1 MTAVAPHGTERGDD
15 ARVYFRVAE
24 LFDQSHDFLWDD
36 ALLCLGYVGSQ
47 SHGTY
52 VPPTDPDAIDDVD
65 VMGVLL
71 APRRYVLGL
80 DDFEHWTRQHQDLDV
95 VAYSLHKFVG
105 LLLKGNPNV
114 LGLLWLRDSEYLK
127 RTAGFM
133 ELQKQR
139 HLFAAKSAYASF
151 AGYASGQLQRMTS
164 YSQEIED
171 EIQRLTAE
179 LDAAG
184 WILSEVMDGRSLPMP
199 KGLTPGEAN
208 ARALRLK
215 SLRAKYHTAYMG
227 DKRKRLVKQHGY
239 DTKNAS
245 HLIRLLRMCVEFL
258 GTGEMQV
265 YRENDADLLRAI
277 KRGEW
282 PLEEVKRHA
291 EELFAEAKAA
301 RETSPLPD
309 LPDRRAVNEL
319 VADITVSHLH
329 LR

>member
-1 MTAVAPHGTERGDD
+1 MTAIAPHGTRGGPD
-15 ARVYFRVAE
+15 ASIYFRVAD

-80 DDFEHWTRQHQDLDV
+80 DDFEHWTRQHEELDI
-95 VAYSLHKFVG
+95 VAYSFHKFVG

-127 RTAGFM
+127 RSPGFL

-139 HLFAAKSAYASF
+139 HLFAAKSVYASF

-164 YSQEIED
+164 YSQAIED
-171 EIQRLTAE
+171 EIQSLTSE

-184 WILSEVMDGRSLPMP
+184 WILSEIMDGRSLPMP
-199 KGLTPGEAN
+199 KGMDPKIAN
-208 ARALRLK
+208 EKAARLK
-215 SLRAKYHTAYMG
+215 SFRAKYHTAYMG

-265 YRENDADLLRAI
+265 YRNNDADLLRAI

-291 EELFAEAKAA
+291 EELFAAAKTA
-301 RETSPLPD
+301 RDTSPLPD
-309 LPDRRAVNEL
+309 LPNRRAVNEL

-329 LR
+329 L